1 MIMYILTLV
10 GRAIIAAGGGA
21 GQRFPKTEPKI
32 SSIDMEL
39 KATDNCKPNSV
50 RRALK
55 EPQFPPWARYD
66 RTEAD
71 LSGRF

>member
-21 GQRFPKTEPKI
+21 DQRFPKTEPKI
-32 SSIDMEL
+32 SSVDIEL
-39 KATDNCKPNSV
+39 KAADNCKPNPV
-50 RRALK
+50 RQALR
-55 EPQFPPWARYD
+55 EPQFPPWAGYD